1 MNLMFSSLI
10 EFKYSKEEVKND
22 FFFLNFNFFF
32 CIINIQLIN
41 GGVIDYWIELA
52 QKQVDPDLM
61 ANNTVNNRLAG
72 INILVEC
79 WKHYPE
85 YVENSLGI
93 VNNIMALLKR
103 GTRDLS

>member
-1 MNLMFSSLI
+1 
-10 EFKYSKEEVKND
+10 
-22 FFFLNFNFFF
+22 
-32 CIINIQLIN
+32 
-41 GGVIDYWIELA
+41 
-52 QKQVDPDLM
+52 M